1 MMHVKDKLKEDLM
14 DVVKFS
20 LLLIYAL
27 VMMVLIVAYVIPRRL
42 IRSILIK

>member
-27 VMMVLIVAYVIPRRL
+27 VMMVLIVTYVIPRRL